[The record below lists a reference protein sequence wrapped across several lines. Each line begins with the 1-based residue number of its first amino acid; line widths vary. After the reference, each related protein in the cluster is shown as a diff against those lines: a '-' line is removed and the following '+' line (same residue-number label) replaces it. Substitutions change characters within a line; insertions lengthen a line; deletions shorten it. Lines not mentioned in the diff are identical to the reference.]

1 MTPERLRIGYTL
13 TGFNSQWL
21 ADSHS
26 LCFYFSLGRLFLLVL
41 ALVIS
46 IYNWKKEISKY
57 SNVWYWDGQVDEN
70 YRVGKSTL
78 KIFYQDFEV

>member
-1 MTPERLRIGYTL
+1 M
-13 TGFNSQWL
+13 
-21 ADSHS
+21 
-26 LCFYFSLGRLFLLVL
+26 VL

-46 IYNWKKEISKY
+46 IYNGKKEISKY

-70 YRVGKSTL
+70 YRVGKSAL

>member
-1 MTPERLRIGYTL
+1 MHAVYIHIPFCKNICSYCDFCKL
-13 TGFNSQWL
+13 
-21 ADSHS
+21 
-26 LCFYFSLGRLFLLVL
+26 FYNEKLVDQYL
-41 ALVIS
+41 EQLE
-46 IYNWKKEISKY
+46 KEISKY